1 MVRLTKIY
9 TRTGD
14 GGKTRLVG
22 NAQVSKADLRV
33 AAYGDVDETNSALGL
48 VICAVADEAI
58 KATFLKIQNDLFDLG
73 ADLANPGP
81 DKKDTPVLR
90 ISADKA
96 TWLEEQIDR
105 LNSDL
110 SPLQSFVLPGGS
122 EAAARL
128 HLVRAI
134 CRRAERSAV
143 ALAQSQSVNPHA
155 LVYLNRLSDFL
166 FVAARHANLRKGGD
180 ILWVPGGDQSSD

>member
-14 GGKTRLVG
+14 GGQTRLVG
-22 NAQVSKADLRV
+22 NTQVSKADLRV

-48 VICAVADEAI
+48 AICVITNEAQ

-96 TWLEEQIDR
+96 TWLEAQIDR

-143 ALAQSQSVNPHA
+143 ALAQSQAVNPRA

-166 FVAARHANLRKGGD
+166 FVAARHANLGKGGD
-180 ILWVPGGDQSSD
+180 VLWVPGGDQPSD